1 MTLPLYQGSLDF
13 GDFSDFSAVGAT
25 IQIIADDGTF
35 DGAFA
40 ICGVV
45 AGTASPVRAVSTVAQ
60 RTDHVLNVADTRLFD
75 LANQGID
82 LGRAVSRL
90 YDFFSDDY
98 DFVTVRPSFSMR
110 NGLAG
115 FNIIVNNQVE
125 GIGLARKDSSA
136 DFGGAQR
143 LRSAT
148 SVNFLPLG
156 PHVHELA
163 HTWSNWLDLFESR
176 SWGAHW
182 GVSDVGGV
190 LGGQATFNEVEPGV
204 YEVPLQALNSFWGGK
219 LSMLELYLMGL
230 VGPEQVPDHLVLQDL
245 EVESFDGET
254 LLMTGHLDT
263 VSVEDIVDAEGRRN
277 PTHEQAQRD
286 FRMATLVV
294 SPELL
299 SPVELTW
306 FDRQAIFVGSDI
318 DHDLAFAAATGYR
331 ATLDTRL
338 DVVTTAVLE
347 STQAPDNFTLVANYP
362 NPFNTTTTITFA
374 FETQDRVSLAIYDVM
389 GRRVRT
395 LVRKALP
402 PGQHSIR
409 WDGLDEQGRAVASG
423 VYLAHLVTPT
433 SRQVRRMSLVK

>member
-1 MTLPLYQGSLDF
+1 MQAGVNAAQVVALVLGDDGRDRSFSLRDDGLEGDRVAQDGVFTLVTLPLYQGSLDF

-148 SVNFLPLG
+148 FVNFLPLG
-156 PHVHELA
+156 PPRA
-163 HTWSNWLDLFESR
+163 PRGPPLF
-176 SWGAHW
+176 
-182 GVSDVGGV
+182 
-190 LGGQATFNEVEPGV
+190 
-204 YEVPLQALNSFWGGK
+204 
-219 LSMLELYLMGL
+219 
-230 VGPEQVPDHLVLQDL
+230 
-245 EVESFDGET
+245 
-254 LLMTGHLDT
+254 
-263 VSVEDIVDAEGRRN
+263 
-277 PTHEQAQRD
+277 
-286 FRMATLVV
+286 
-294 SPELL
+294 
-299 SPVELTW
+299 
-306 FDRQAIFVGSDI
+306 
-318 DHDLAFAAATGYR
+318 
-331 ATLDTRL
+331 
-338 DVVTTAVLE
+338 
-347 STQAPDNFTLVANYP
+347 
-362 NPFNTTTTITFA
+362 
-374 FETQDRVSLAIYDVM
+374 SLC
-389 GRRVRT
+389 
-395 LVRKALP
+395 
-402 PGQHSIR
+402 
-409 WDGLDEQGRAVASG
+409 E
-423 VYLAHLVTPT
+423 
-433 SRQVRRMSLVK
+433 

>member
-1 MTLPLYQGSLDF
+1 MKYPALIGPLTVLACMAAASPAFAQDTVPVDYFVNILLDEPFPVTIESGRPILLRGTIEDRSVLAITALFHRFPNARRKFFSGVMSFGAFEIWIVFNHDDVGTYTMAFQTSSGGTLRFTPITVVRGPDEPELPPEALRSLGDRGYFEPAVVSLNEESPPYVQAGVNAAQVVALVLGDDGRDRSFSLRDDGLEGDRVAQDGVFTLVTLPLYQGSLDF

-25 IQIIADDGTF
+25 IQITADDGTF

-176 SWGAHW
+176 S
-182 GVSDVGGV
+182 
-190 LGGQATFNEVEPGV
+190 
-204 YEVPLQALNSFWGGK
+204 
-219 LSMLELYLMGL
+219 
-230 VGPEQVPDHLVLQDL
+230 
-245 EVESFDGET
+245 
-254 LLMTGHLDT
+254 
-263 VSVEDIVDAEGRRN
+263 
-277 PTHEQAQRD
+277 
-286 FRMATLVV
+286 
-294 SPELL
+294 
-299 SPVELTW
+299 
-306 FDRQAIFVGSDI
+306 
-318 DHDLAFAAATGYR
+318 
-331 ATLDTRL
+331 
-338 DVVTTAVLE
+338 
-347 STQAPDNFTLVANYP
+347 
-362 NPFNTTTTITFA
+362 
-374 FETQDRVSLAIYDVM
+374 
-389 GRRVRT
+389 
-395 LVRKALP
+395 
-402 PGQHSIR
+402 
-409 WDGLDEQGRAVASG
+409 
-423 VYLAHLVTPT
+423 
-433 SRQVRRMSLVK
+433 